1 MYLKSNFFKSF
12 VTAPE
17 EPGHSESEIL
27 VEKLCNRVE
36 TSTSLEKRRDAV
48 VLPLSKSS
56 EM

>member
-1 MYLKSNFFKSF
+1 MNFFKSF